1 MAVAFKSPVS
11 ELTKPDVYD
20 TAIEQYNRAVEYLDM
35 EDDLADYMRYPRRE
49 FSVNFPVRRDDG
61 SMEMYTG
68 YRVHHNTVLG
78 PSKGG
83 IRYSLSVDLNEIRAL
98 AMWMTWKCALMNLPY
113 GGAKG
118 GVVVDPKTL
127 SRGELERLTRRY
139 ASELVPL
146 ISPQSD
152 IPAPDMG
159 TDSQVMAWIMDTYSM
174 TVGYSVPAV
183 VTGKP
188 LGIGGSEGR
197 TVATGRGV
205 VICMVESLKRNGYS
219 NINELSVVVQ
229 GFGNV
234 GSNAA
239 AYAHELGFKVVAV
252 SDVYGGIYDPNG
264 LDIPSVLAHSDQTG
278 SLRGYPDSEFVTNDE
293 LLLLPCDILIP
304 AAMEGQITARNAN
317 KIKARFI
324 VEGANGPTTPEAD
337 DILDERG
344 VVIVPDILANAGG
357 VVVSYFEWVQD
368 LQSFFWDKEEIFR
381 QLQRIM
387 VRGYDLTTYT
397 ADLHNSTM
405 RTAAQVAAIQRV
417 GDAIKLRGFY
427 P

>member
-1 MAVAFKSPVS
+1 
-11 ELTKPDVYD
+11 
-20 TAIEQYNRAVEYLDM
+20 
-35 EDDLADYMRYPRRE
+35 
-49 FSVNFPVRRDDG
+49 
-61 SMEMYTG
+61 
-68 YRVHHNTVLG
+68 
-78 PSKGG
+78 
-83 IRYSLSVDLNEIRAL
+83 
-98 AMWMTWKCALMNLPY
+98 
-113 GGAKG
+113 
-118 GVVVDPKTL
+118 
-127 SRGELERLTRRY
+127 
-139 ASELVPL
+139 
-146 ISPQSD
+146 
-152 IPAPDMG
+152 
-159 TDSQVMAWIMDTYSM
+159 
-174 TVGYSVPAV
+174 
-183 VTGKP
+183 
-188 LGIGGSEGR
+188 
-197 TVATGRGV
+197 
-205 VICMVESLKRNGYS
+205 
-219 NINELSVVVQ
+219 
-229 GFGNV
+229 
-234 GSNAA
+234 
-239 AYAHELGFKVVAV
+239 
-252 SDVYGGIYDPNG
+252 

>member
-1 MAVAFKSPVS
+1 
-11 ELTKPDVYD
+11 
-20 TAIEQYNRAVEYLDM
+20 
-35 EDDLADYMRYPRRE
+35 
-49 FSVNFPVRRDDG
+49 
-61 SMEMYTG
+61 
-68 YRVHHNTVLG
+68 
-78 PSKGG
+78 
-83 IRYSLSVDLNEIRAL
+83 LSVDLNEIRAL

-188 LGIGGSEGR
+188 LGVGGSEGR

-205 VICMVESLKRNGYS
+205 IICMVESLKRNGYS
-219 NINELSVVVQ
+219 DISNLSVVVQ